1 MAPRGPERRRGGGV
15 LDREVTPDI
24 VEEEVAAE
32 VAVAVVMAAAEV
44 EEVEVETEEAAQR
57 LP

>member
-1 MAPRGPERRRGGGV
+1 M